1 MWIVQVALRR
11 PYTFLVMALLILLA
25 TPLVLLKMST
35 DIFPDVDI
43 PVISIVWNYTGL
55 SAQEMGLRITAVN
68 ERSLTTTVNDI
79 EHIESQSLSGISV
92 IKVFFQPN
100 ANIPT
105 AIAQVVA
112 IEQTQLRQMP
122 PGTLP
127 PLVIKYTA
135 SAIPVIQLGLSSATM
150 SEQAV
155 FDTAVNFLRPRL
167 VTIPGVAIPW
177 PFGGKQRVISVDLDT
192 AALLAKGLTPND
204 VISAVNTQNLI
215 LPSGTAKIGGI
226 EYVLGTNAS
235 PDTLEG
241 LNRIPV
247 VTRNGATTYI
257 AEVAHVRDGF
267 SPQTNIVRQNG
278 ERGVLVSIIKNGGTS
293 TLDIVS
299 TLLAQLPILKQSL
312 PPDLKITPLFD
323 QSSFVRAAISGV
335 VREALIAA
343 ALTAALILLFLGNWR
358 STCIIAVSIPLSI
371 LSLDHRPLGHWRDAQ
386 HHDPGRSRA
395 RRRHLGRRRDGD
407 HREHRAPHA
416 SWARIC
422 TRRFWRAPAKSLFRR
437 WSPPCAFASCSCR
450 CSFCRVWPATLFAP
464 LAEAVVFA
472 MLASYVLSR
481 TLVPTLVML
490 MMDLAP
496 ARTGGPAQPVD
507 RGCIAPSTRA
517 SRRFAADTASFWQ
530 RCSTGADCSRAC
542 FMGFCLLSI
551 GLVFVLGRD
560 FFPTVDGGQI
570 RLHMRLPTGTRI
582 EETARV
588 ADQVEAAVR
597 AIVPARDLGTVL
609 DNLGLPISGINLSY
623 SNSGTIGS
631 LDGEIQVSLNKG
643 HRPTEHYVEQMR
655 RDLPRLFP
663 GVEFFFHPADMMT
676 QILNFGLPAAIDVQI
691 TGNDLRGNFSL
702 AAKLMKQIRKVRGA
716 VDTHIHQR
724 LDLPTMSLI
733 MDRTQLQQLGLSAND
748 LAQDLLVST
757 AGTSQTSPAFWLNPT
772 NGVVYTL
779 VVQSP
784 QYDDR
789 QLRRA
794 AAYAGLSGH
803 GGRRTPQRPAAARQS
818 RHRCA
823 PRRRSRWPPATT
835 WLPATDIYV
844 SVQGRDTGGVAGE
857 IRELVD
863 QMRPQ
868 LPRGAQIAMLGQ
880 VQTMGSSF
888 VQLGVGLALAVVMV
902 YLLIVV
908 NFQSWMDAFIII
920 SALPAAM
927 AGICWMLLL
936 TATHLSVPA
945 LTGAIMTMGVA
956 TANSILIVSFA
967 RQRIND
973 GLDPI
978 EAALD
983 AGTTR
988 IRPVLMTALAMII
1001 GMIPMALG
1009 LGEGAEQNA
1018 PLGRAVIGGL
1028 LFATVSSLFLVP
1040 VVFAGV
1046 HRRLER
1052 RKQLRSSAPGIS
1064 EGNP

>member
-1 MWIVQVALRR
+1 MWIVEVALRR

-35 DIFPDVDI
+35 DIFPEIDI
-43 PVISIVWNYTGL
+43 PVISIVWSYAGL

-79 EHIESQSLSGISV
+79 EHIESQSLAGISV
-92 IKVFFQPN
+92 IKVFFQPK

-105 AIAQVVA
+105 AIAQIVA

-127 PLVIKYTA
+127 PLVIKYSA

-155 FDTAVNFLRPRL
+155 FDTATNFLRPRL

-177 PFGGKQRVISVDLDT
+177 PFGGKQRVVSVDLDT
-192 AALLAKGLTPND
+192 SALLAKGLTPND

-215 LPSGTAKIGGI
+215 LPSGTAKIGGT

-235 PDTLEG
+235 PDTLED

-247 VTRNGATTYI
+247 VTRNGATVYL

-293 TLDIVS
+293 TLEIVGS
-299 TLLAQLPILKQSL
+299 LLAQLPILKQSL

-371 LSLDHRPLGHWRDAQ
+371 LTSIIALWAIGETLNIMTLGGLALAVGILVDDATVTIENIER
-386 HHDPGRSRA
+386 HM
-395 RRRHLGRRRDGD
+395 HLGSDLHKAILEGAG
-407 HREHRAPHA
+407 EIAVPA
-416 SWARIC
+416 LVSTLCICIVFVPMFFLSGVARY
-422 TRRFWRAPAKSLFRR
+422 
-437 WSPPCAFASCSCR
+437 
-450 CSFCRVWPATLFAP
+450 LFAP

-490 MMDLAP
+490 MMDLGP
-496 ARTGGPAQPVD
+496 ARSGGPAQLLQRVYRAFD
-507 RGCIAPSTRA
+507 ARFEKIRGAYRIILAA
-517 SRRFAADTASFWQ
+517 VLGRRRLFA
-530 RCSTGADCSRAC
+530 GC
-542 FMGFCLLSI
+542 FMGFCLLSA
-551 GLVFVLGRD
+551 GLIFVLGRD
-560 FFPTVDGGQI
+560 FFPAVDGGQI

-582 EETARV
+582 EQTARV
-588 ADQVEAAVR
+588 ADQVEAAIR
-597 AIVPARDLGTVL
+597 TMVPARDLGTML

-623 SNSGTIGS
+623 SNTGTIGS
-631 LDGEIQVSLNKG
+631 LDGEIQVSLNQG
-643 HRPTEHYVEQMR
+643 HRPTEEYIERMR

-663 GVEFFFHPADMMT
+663 GVEFFFQPADMMT

-691 TGNDLRGNFSL
+691 TGGDLRGNFLL
-702 AAKLMKQIRKVRGA
+702 AAKLMKEIREVRGT

-757 AGTSQTSPAFWLNPT
+757 AGTTQTSPAFWLNPG

-784 QYDDR
+784 QYTIDSLDA
-789 QLRRA
+789 LM
-794 AAYAGLSGH
+794 
-803 GGRRTPQRPAAARQS
+803 RTPIA
-818 RHRCA
+818 
-823 PRRRSRWPPATT
+823 PATGGSNAQNPQLLGNLVT
-835 WLPATDIYV
+835 LHPTAQIAIASRYNLVPATDIYV
-844 SVQGRDTGGVAGE
+844 SVQGRDTGSIAVE
-857 IRELVD
+857 IGKLVE

-880 VQTMGSSF
+880 VQTMSSSF
-888 VQLGVGLALAVVMV
+888 LQLGVGLALAVVMV

-908 NFQSWMDAFIII
+908 NFQSWVDAFIII
-920 SALPAAM
+920 SALPAAL

-967 RQRIND
+967 RQRMND
-973 GLDPI
+973 GLDPS

-983 AGTTR
+983 AGATR

-1009 LGEGAEQNA
+1009 WGEGAEQNA

-1028 LFATVSSLFLVP
+1028 LFATVSTLFLVP

-1052 RKQLRSSAPGIS
+1052 RKLLRSSTPGIA

>member
-1 MWIVQVALRR
+1 MWIVEVALRR

-35 DIFPDVDI
+35 DIFPDIDI
-43 PVISIVWNYTGL
+43 PVISIVWNYSGL

-79 EHIESQSLSGISV
+79 EHIESQSLAGISV
-92 IKVFFQPN
+92 IKVFFQPK

-127 PLVIKYTA
+127 PLVIKYSA

-177 PFGGKQRVISVDLDT
+177 PFGGKQRVVSVDLDT

-215 LPSGTAKIGGI
+215 LPSGTAKIGGT

-235 PDTLEG
+235 PDTLEE

-247 VTRNGATTYI
+247 VTRNGATIYL

-267 SPQTNIVRQNG
+267 SPQINIVRQNG
-278 ERGVLVSIIKNGGTS
+278 ERGVLVSVIKNGGTS
-293 TLDIVS
+293 TLEIVGA
-299 TLLAQLPILKQSL
+299 LLTQLPILKQSL

-335 VREALIAA
+335 MREALIAA

-371 LSLDHRPLGHWRDAQ
+371 LSSIIALWAIGETLNIMTLGGLALAVGILVDDATVTIENIER
-386 HHDPGRSRA
+386 HM
-395 RRRHLGRRRDGD
+395 HLGSDLHKAILEGAG
-407 HREHRAPHA
+407 EIAVPA
-416 SWARIC
+416 LVSTLCICIVFVPMFFLSGVARY
-422 TRRFWRAPAKSLFRR
+422 
-437 WSPPCAFASCSCR
+437 
-450 CSFCRVWPATLFAP
+450 LFAP

-496 ARTGGPAQPVD
+496 ASSGGPAQLLQRVYRAFNARFEKI
-507 RGCIAPSTRA
+507 RGAYRIILAA
-517 SRRFAADTASFWQ
+517 VLGRRRLFA
-530 RCSTGADCSRAC
+530 GC
-542 FMGFCLLSI
+542 FMGFCLLSA

-560 FFPTVDGGQI
+560 FFPAVDGGQI

-582 EETARV
+582 EQTVRV
-588 ADQVEAAVR
+588 ADQVEAAIR
-597 AIVPARDLGTVL
+597 TMVPARDLGTML

-623 SNSGTIGS
+623 SNAGTIGS
-631 LDGEIQVSLNKG
+631 LDGEIQVSLNQG
-643 HRPTEHYVEQMR
+643 HRPTEEYIERMR

-691 TGNDLRGNFSL
+691 TGNDLRANFLL
-702 AAKLMKQIRKVRGA
+702 AAKLMKEIREVRGT

-757 AGTSQTSPAFWLNPT
+757 AGTTQTSPAFWLNPS

-784 QYDDR
+784 QYTIDSLDA
-789 QLRRA
+789 LM
-794 AAYAGLSGH
+794 
-803 GGRRTPQRPAAARQS
+803 RTPIAPATGASNAQNPQLLGNLVTLRPAAQIAIAS
-818 RHRCA
+818 RYN
-823 PRRRSRWPPATT
+823 
-835 WLPATDIYV
+835 LVPATDIYV
-844 SVQGRDTGGVAGE
+844 SVRGRDTGSIAVE
-857 IRELVD
+857 IGKLVD

-880 VQTMGSSF
+880 VQTMRSSF

-908 NFQSWMDAFIII
+908 NFQSWVDAFIII
-920 SALPAAM
+920 SALPAAL

-967 RQRIND
+967 RQRMND

-978 EAALD
+978 DAALD
-983 AGTTR
+983 AGATR

-1009 LGEGAEQNA
+1009 WGEGAEQNA

-1028 LFATVSSLFLVP
+1028 LFATVSTLFLVP

-1052 RKQLRSSAPGIS
+1052 RKLLRSSTPGIA